1 MLPCASQAHSQPF
14 QPRLAQ
20 ASWQCAWSLRYRWYR
35 GQCDPVSMYTVWGLW
50 SRAHSSHQISQG
62 LQGPQNALTPG
73 WPEGFRESPDL
84 DSSPRLQQEPRDQ
97 LRPRVPAFAPTP
109 ALCLAHH
116 LPWARPLLQD
126 GQPLPMALRPFPLPW
141 GPAAVLLTQLI
152 LVAGYDHD
160 VRGARPGCRLPSH
173 SIPLWHGV
181 PGAQH
186 PGAHALRRVLA
197 EASPCLTQA
206 L

>member
-20 ASWQCAWSLRYRWYR
+20 ASWQCAWSLGYRWYT

-62 LQGPQNALTPG
+62 LQGPQNALTSG
-73 WPEGFRESPDL
+73 WPEGFWESPDL

-97 LRPRVPAFAPTP
+97 LRPRVPVLAPTP

-116 LPWARPLLQD
+116 LPW
-126 GQPLPMALRPFPLPW
+126 GLPAVAGWAAPRH
-141 GPAAVLLTQLI
+141 GPAALSPAL
-152 LVAGYDHD
+152 
-160 VRGARPGCRLPSH
+160 GASSCP
-173 SIPLWHGV
+173 
-181 PGAQH
+181 
-186 PGAHALRRVLA
+186 AHAAHLGGRR
-197 EASPCLTQA
+197 
-206 L
+206 